1 MFTGILL
8 CFSVFSVY
16 ISIVQ
21 ATDSHPV
28 VDSHT
33 LQPWDNTYTLTPSQ
47 IVCMASMVKHNGGGT
62 QGQPLNNFGGIPF
75 PPPNIPAGSAQKL
88 QPNMFGMS
96 GPPKVA
102 SHDQDVPGQTGVQPR
117 YLEEI
122 EQHLRSESQADSRRD
137 STRQQKVV
145 SAGESIDDPQ
155 KKEERPPLMV
165 EGSRK
170 NMNRTTSGE
179 PSMIKQKS
187 RRLTQHKEA
196 SQSFTVEGQ
205 PVYYTQEQS
214 KPPVSQNE
222 PKQHFLWRGRPRRG
236 RI

>member
-1 MFTGILL
+1 MSTFVLNKVARQLSELELADRLHSHLL
-8 CFSVFSVY
+8 NNMNSQTYLQNNSY
-16 ISIVQ
+16 MPPNPNGAIGG
-21 ATDSHPV
+21 HP
-28 VDSHT
+28 
-33 LQPWDNTYTLTPSQ
+33 
-47 IVCMASMVKHNGGGT
+47 NGGGT
-62 QGQPLNNFGGIPF
+62 QGQPLYNFGGIPF
-75 PPPNIPAGSAQKL
+75 PPPNIPAGPAQKF
-88 QPNMFGMS
+88 QPSMFGMS

-122 EQHLRSESQADSRRD
+122 EQHLRSESQADS
-137 STRQQKVV
+137 TRCDCTMQQKAVF
-145 SAGESIDDPQ
+145 AGESIDDPQ
-155 KKEERPPLMV
+155 KKEERPPLTG

-179 PSMIKQKS
+179 PSMVKQKS
-187 RRLTQHKEA
+187 RRLTQHKAA

>member
-1 MFTGILL
+1 MSTFVLNKVARQLNELELADRLHSHLL
-8 CFSVFSVY
+8 NNMNSQTY
-16 ISIVQ
+16 
-21 ATDSHPV
+21 
-28 VDSHT
+28 
-33 LQPWDNTYTLTPSQ
+33 LQNNSYMPPNPNGAIGGQ
-47 IVCMASMVKHNGGGT
+47 PNGGGT
-62 QGQPLNNFGGIPF
+62 QGQPLYNFEGIPF
-75 PPPNIPAGSAQKL
+75 PPPNIPVGPAQKF
-88 QPNMFGMS
+88 QPAMSGMS
-96 GPPKVA
+96 GPLKVA

-122 EQHLRSESQADSRRD
+122 EQHLRSESQADSTRRD
-137 STRQQKVV
+137 STRQQKVEF
-145 SAGESIDDPQ
+145 AGESIDDPQ
-155 KKEERPPLMV
+155 KKEERPPLT
-165 EGSRK
+165 GRK

-179 PSMIKQKS
+179 PSMVKQKS
-187 RRLTQHKEA
+187 RRLTQHKAA